1 MADSFR
7 KQSIGDRKE
16 TRKAVCVV
24 ISDVHFRTDNLP
36 LVTSAMSQALRK
48 AEELNVPLIDC
59 GDLLDSKAIIRAE
72 CANALIAVLSTAKVP
87 VKLLVGNHTLVN
99 EKGKEH
105 ALNFLR
111 PYATVI
117 DSPVWDIQLESWLL
131 PYYSDN
137 EELKKVLDTI
147 PEGSRVICHQ
157 GVVGANMGTYVV
169 DKSSLS
175 ADHFSNFRTISGH
188 FHCRQDIK
196 CGRPRKGAVGLF
208 SYVGSP
214 LTHSFGEANDPE
226 KGFQILM
233 DDGSLEF
240 VPTNLR
246 KHVVLE
252 ASIDD
257 FHVKSNELPFS
268 ILSASA
274 RQTNEGDLL
283 WLKVTG
289 PRSELKKLNKEQ
301 IGKKLLGHSNY
312 KLDLIDASIDEP
324 ETPRLNLSDSDL
336 LDSIIDNMA
345 ETSDQ
350 KRRLKS
356 LWKEILT

>member
-1 MADSFR
+1 MVDSFR
-7 KQSIGDRKE
+7 EQSNSDSKE

-24 ISDVHFRTDNLP
+24 ISDVHFRTDNLS
-36 LVTSAMSQALRK
+36 LVTAAMTQALRK
-48 AEELNVPLIDC
+48 AEELNVPLVDC

-72 CANALIAVLSTAKVP
+72 CANAIISVLNKEKVP
-87 VKLLVGNHTLVN
+87 VKLVVGNHTLVN

-117 DSPVWDIQLESWLL
+117 DAPTWDIQLESWLL

-137 EELKKVLDTI
+137 EELKKVLKNI
-147 PEGSRVICHQ
+147 PDGSRIICHQ

-169 DKSSLS
+169 DKSSLDS
-175 ADHFSNFRTISGH
+175 SYFSNFRTISGH
-188 FHCRQDIK
+188 FHARQEIK
-196 CGRPRKGAVGLF
+196 CGRPRRGAVGLF

-214 LTHSFGEANDPE
+214 VTHSFGEANDPE

-240 VPTNLR
+240 IPTNLR

-257 FHVKSNELPFS
+257 FHVKSNDLPFS
-268 ILSASA
+268 IIKASS
-274 RQTNEGDLL
+274 RHIKEGDLL

-301 IGKKLLGHSNY
+301 IGKKLLGHTNF
-312 KLDLIDASIDEP
+312 KLDLISSDAEQITAKTETLQDTEVLDMLIESLAEP
-324 ETPRLNLSDSDL
+324 SEYKEL
-336 LDSIIDNMA
+336 L
-345 ETSDQ
+345 
-350 KRRLKS
+350 KG
-356 LWKEILT
+356 LWREIV